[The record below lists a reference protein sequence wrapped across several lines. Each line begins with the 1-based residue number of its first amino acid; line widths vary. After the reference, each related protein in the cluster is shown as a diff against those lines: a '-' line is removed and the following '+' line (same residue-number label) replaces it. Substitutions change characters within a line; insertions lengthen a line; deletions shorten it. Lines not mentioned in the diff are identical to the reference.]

1 VLQYS
6 EKTFNIVCI
15 PSTLFYIRTVFFIS
29 DIEQYLEDN
38 GVKSLYMINEV
49 SFEVLDIYLKI
60 FLYADDPDI
69 LFSIN
74 ICHTATLH
82 SVSNALLKSIK
93 VQNSFFFVERY
104 KLIMLCKIKILAV
117 VE

>member
-1 VLQYS
+1 LKENNHDDALNAPIFQA
-6 EKTFNIVCI
+6 E
-15 PSTLFYIRTVFFIS
+15 
-29 DIEQYLEDN
+29 IENVILNLHND
-38 GVKSLYMINEV
+38 KS
-49 SFEVLDIYLKI
+49 SG
-60 FLYADDPDI
+60 
-69 LFSIN
+69 
-74 ICHTATLH
+74 LH